1 MKAIIVTVLM
11 LASLTSLQAQVGA
24 ALTLACNGATSDEM
38 SEDAKRELIS
48 MGIIVNFTTRTVQG
62 FGAPGLLDY
71 PVKVTGVDDVTVV
84 FSGSR
89 TIRWGFDE
97 YQWHHR
103 PHHGRRAG
111 VGDVHKYKNKQLR
124 VRDPLRAEMQTNT
137 ANVLTAGG
145 EREHAWLAAD
155 WSCVVSL
162 LVCWVRLVAAGV

>member
-38 SEDAKRELIS
+38 SEDAKREPIS

-89 TIRWGFDE
+89 TIG
-97 YQWHHR
+97 
-103 PHHGRRAG
+103 G
-111 VGDVHKYKNKQLR
+111 VSMSINGTIDRITGDVQASETSINTKTSNY
-124 VRDPLRAEMQTNT
+124 VSATNY
-137 ANVLTAGG
+137 VLKCRPTQ
-145 EREHAWLAAD
+145 RMF
-155 WSCVVSL
+155 
-162 LVCWVRLVAAGV
+162 